1 MNKIKINTAR
11 LRREVKAEINSARI
25 ISEEKSPMSSFDRKT
40 LTMLKAEVSD
50 IDRVA
55 LSKLISNRSGYR
67 VLSTRD

>member
-1 MNKIKINTAR
+1 MNKTKINTPQ

-25 ISEEKSPMSSFDRKT
+25 ISEVKSPMSAFDRKT

-55 LSKLISNRSGYR
+55 LSKLISNRGGYR
-67 VLSTRD
+67 VLNRRD